1 MKIKKKQKVGA
12 AILLSLMVVICFVA
26 YTFKPS
32 EVTLA
37 TEVKLRTIEVLNQ
50 DDSLTDEDLI
60 DADKIRDWAMP
71 VVEGTLK
78 SQKITLTD
86 DEYEKVFQALVKTLQ
101 STYEAGNIKKDEDG
115 NLTDLS
121 KSYIANAVANA
132 ITYAVPSVD
141 LESTVD
147 TGTTQ
152 YEQILDMQK
161 MLNSLDTSNTE
172 LKASIKTINQMYQQ
186 SVTNNEQTINVVSAA
201 YDDKLDALYTELL
214 AKISA
219 NTKTGER
226 LSKDLSDLT
235 DVVNKLLDTQKQILA
250 DLSTAVT
257 NIQGLTEDVKNLQST
272 DESTAASLEE
282 INNNITQINQ
292 SITQTQESLTTMINE
307 NVSKL
312 TTEISSTKTSL
323 TSDITATKNELSVDL
338 KNQTDTITKRLN
350 EIDKN
355 LKDAATSDK
364 EELTSK
370 INDLSKK
377 NEKDLSDAK
386 TEIQAQINA
395 LTSTEA
401 SDVEALNE
409 RITRV

>member
-1 MKIKKKQKVGA
+1 MKIKRKQKAGVA
-12 AILLSLMVVICFVA
+12 FLLGLMVMFCFIA

-37 TEVKLRTIEVLNQ
+37 TEVKLRTFEVLNQ
-50 DDSLTDEDLI
+50 DDSLTDDDLTN
-60 DADKIRDWAMP
+60 ADKIRDWAMP

-101 STYEAGNIKKDEDG
+101 STYEAGNIQKDKDG

-201 YDDKLDALYTELL
+201 YEDKLDALYTELL
-214 AKISA
+214 AKITQ
-219 NTKTGER
+219 NKNTGER

-235 DVVNKLLDTQKQILA
+235 DVVNELLNTQKQILA

-312 TTEISSTKTSL
+312 TTEISNTKTSL
-323 TSDITATKNELSVDL
+323 TSDITATKNELTTEL
-338 KNQTDTITKRLN
+338 KMNTQDM
-350 EIDKN
+350 
-355 LKDAATSDK
+355 K
-364 EELTSK
+364 E
-370 INDLSKK
+370 N
-377 NEKDLSDAK
+377 
-386 TEIQAQINA
+386 
-395 LTSTEA
+395 
-401 SDVEALNE
+401 
-409 RITRV
+409 